1 MTETFRMSE
10 RQKEYVAR
18 FKGKRAAVLGI
29 GASNAP
35 VIRFLVEAGARV
47 TACDVKTKEELGDAY
62 ERVAGL
68 PVEFRLGPG
77 YLDGLEEFDMVFPTP
92 GMPLD
97 LPELVKAREHGVLQS
112 NEVGL
117 FLDLC
122 EAPVVGITGS
132 DGKTTTTTLVSEVL
146 KAAGKKVFTGGN
158 IGNPLLA
165 EVFGITPDSIVV
177 LELSSFQLQPL
188 SRSPH
193 IGVVLNLTANHLDHH
208 RSMEEYADAKKN
220 IFRHQ
225 GHGDFT
231 VLNFDN
237 AYTRAMGD
245 ECPGRRV
252 FFSRRRE
259 VPGGVFL
266 RGDDIIVAIRGEE
279 EFAASRNDI
288 QIPGDHNVENVL
300 AVAAVA
306 ALCGCDFAALRR
318 VLREF
323 KGVAHRIEFVAELG
337 GVRFYDD
344 SIATTPSRAVAG
356 LRSFREPVIV
366 IAGGSGKNVPFDEFA
381 EAAVERAKAVVL
393 VGETAPQI
401 RAAIEAAGAVA
412 GRAVRMVEA
421 RGFEEAVHLAADE
434 ASPGDVVL
442 LSPACASFD
451 MFRNYKERGD
461 RFKEI
466 VRAMARAGESQGDD
480 LAPMTERD

>member
-1 MTETFRMSE
+1 MTEKQRD
-10 RQKEYVAR
+10 YVAAFR
-18 FKGKRAAVLGI
+18 GKNAAVLGI

-35 VIRFLVEAGARV
+35 VIKFLVEAGAKV
-47 TACDVKTKEELGDAY
+47 TACDMKTREELGDAY
-62 ERVAGL
+62 EAVAGL
-68 PVEFRLGPG
+68 PVELRLGPG
-77 YLDGLEEFDMVFPTP
+77 YLDGLEGFDMVFPTP

-97 LPELVKAREHGVLQS
+97 IPELVRAREHETWQS

-158 IGNPLLA
+158 IGNPLLS
-165 EVFGITPDSIVV
+165 EVFDITPDSIVV

-188 SRSPH
+188 SKSPH
-193 IGVVLNLTANHLDHH
+193 IGVVLNLSANHLDHH
-208 RSMEEYADAKKN
+208 RSMEEYTEAKKN

-225 GHGDFT
+225 GPDDFA
-231 VLNFDN
+231 VLNLDN
-237 AYTRAMGD
+237 SYTRAMGD
-245 ECPGRRV
+245 ECPGHRV
-252 FFSRRRE
+252 FFSRQRE
-259 VPGGVFL
+259 VPGGAYL
-266 RGDDIIVAIRGEE
+266 RDDDIVVAVHGREEVAANRSDIR
-279 EFAASRNDI
+279 
-288 QIPGDHNVENVL
+288 IPGDHNVENVL
-300 AVAAVA
+300 AVAAVT
-306 ALCGCDFAALRR
+306 ALCGCDFEALRQ

-323 KGVAHRIEFVAELG
+323 RGVPHRIEFVAEVD

-356 LRSFREPVIV
+356 LRSFRDPVVV

-381 EAAVERAKAVVL
+381 DAAVERAKAVVL
-393 VGETAPQI
+393 VGDTAPQI
-401 RAAIEAAGAVA
+401 RAAIEEAKARREKG
-412 GRAVRMVEA
+412 VRTVEA
-421 RGFEEAVHLAADE
+421 RTFEEAVRLAAAE
-434 ASPGDVVL
+434 AAPGDVVL

-466 VRAMARAGESQGDD
+466 VRVLGQVTDTPGRK
-480 LAPMTERD
+480 P

>member
-1 MTETFRMSE
+1 MAEFN
-10 RQKEYVAR
+10 
-18 FKGKRAAVLGI
+18 GKTAAVLGI
-29 GASNAP
+29 GASNTP
-35 VIRFLVEAGARV
+35 VIRFLVEAGAKV
-47 TACDVKTKEELGDAY
+47 TACDMKTREELGDAY
-62 ERVAGL
+62 ENVAAL
-68 PVEFRLGPG
+68 PVEFRLGRS
-77 YLDGLEEFDMVFPTP
+77 YLDGLEDFDMVFPTP

-97 LPELVKAREHGVLQS
+97 IPELVRARERGVWQS

-146 KAAGKKVFTGGN
+146 KAAGKAVFTGGN
-158 IGNPLLA
+158 IGNPLLS
-165 EVFGITPDSIVV
+165 EVFDISPDSVVV

-188 SRSPH
+188 SKSPH

-220 IFRHQ
+220 ILRYQ
-225 GHGDFT
+225 GRDDFA

-237 AYTRAMGD
+237 VHTRAMGD
-245 ECPGRRV
+245 ECPGGRV
-252 FFSRRRE
+252 FFSRRSE
-259 VPGGVFL
+259 APGGVFL
-266 RGDDIIVAIRGEE
+266 RGDDIIVEIRGREE
-279 EFAASRNDI
+279 IAASRRDI
-288 QIPGDHNVENVL
+288 RLPGGHNVENVL
-300 AVAAVA
+300 AVAAVT
-306 ALCGCDFAALRR
+306 ALCGCDFGPLRQ

-323 KGVAHRIEFVAELG
+323 RGVAHRIEFVAEVG
-337 GVRFYDD
+337 GVRYFDD

-356 LRSFREPVIV
+356 LKSFSEPVVV

-381 EAAVERAKAVVL
+381 DAAVERAKAVVL

-401 RAAIEAAGAVA
+401 RAAIEEAQARRGKLVQKVEADTFED
-412 GRAVRMVEA
+412 AVR
-421 RGFEEAVHLAADE
+421 LAASA

-461 RFKEI
+461 RFKEL
-466 VRAMARAGESQGDD
+466 VRSMR
-480 LAPMTERD
+480 

>member
-1 MTETFRMSE
+1 MTE
-10 RQKEYVAR
+10 RQKDYVAG
-18 FKGKRAAVLGI
+18 FKGKSAAVLGI
-29 GASNAP
+29 GASNTP
-35 VIRFLVEAGARV
+35 VIRFLVEAGAKV
-47 TACDVKTKEELGDAY
+47 TACDMKTKEELGEAY
-62 ERVAGL
+62 EKVAAL
-68 PVEFRLGPG
+68 PVEFRLGRG
-77 YLDGLEEFDMVFPTP
+77 YLDGLEGFDMVFPTP

-97 LPELVKAREHGVLQS
+97 LPELVRARECGAWQS

-146 KAAGKKVFTGGN
+146 KAAGKTVFTGGN
-158 IGNPLLA
+158 IGIPLLS
-165 EVFGITPDSIVV
+165 EVFDISPDSVVV

-188 SRSPH
+188 SKSPH

-225 GHGDFT
+225 KRDDFA
-231 VLNFDN
+231 VLNLDN

-252 FFSRRRE
+252 FFSRRSE
-259 VPGGVFL
+259 TPEGVFL
-266 RGDDIIVAIRGEE
+266 RGDDIVVAVRGREEIAANRGDIR
-279 EFAASRNDI
+279 
-288 QIPGDHNVENVL
+288 IPGEHNVENVL
-300 AVAAVA
+300 AVAAVT
-306 ALCGCDFAALRR
+306 ALCGCDFAPLRQ

-323 KGVAHRIEFVAELG
+323 RGVTHRIELVAEVG
-337 GVRFYDD
+337 GVKYYDD

-356 LRSFREPVIV
+356 LKSFREPVVV

-381 EAAVERAKAVVL
+381 DAAAERAKAVVL

-401 RAAIEAAGAVA
+401 RAAIEKTQARHGKP
-412 GRAVRMVEA
+412 VRMVEA
-421 RGFEEAVHLAADE
+421 GSFEEAVRLAARE
-434 ASPGDVVL
+434 AAPGDVVL

-461 RFKEI
+461 KFKEI
-466 VRAMARAGESQGDD
+466 VRAMK
-480 LAPMTERD
+480 